1 MKEIVL
7 YIVIPCYNEETVLP
21 ITSKMFLDKLTSLI
35 RTNKISDSSRILFVN
50 DGSKDKTWEIIC
62 NLAKQDEHLS
72 VFPRAVTVDIKMR
85 FLRD

>member
-1 MKEIVL
+1 MKEIEL

-50 DGSKDKTWEIIC
+50 DGSKDKTWEIIWTSKC
-62 NLAKQDEHLS
+62 SSGGTDGSK
-72 VFPRAVTVDIKMR
+72 R
-85 FLRD
+85 